1 MAEALREVRAALLAA
16 DVHFRVARYFVE
28 QVRQEC
34 VSREV
39 LKGVALGQQGMRIIH
54 DELVRLL
61 GAGSNALSAVQPLRI
76 LMVGLHG
83 SGKTTSTAKLRHRPF
98 VVGAEAHRRGAVDQL
113 DKFNH

>member
-1 MAEALREVRAALLAA
+1 
-16 DVHFRVARYFVE
+16 
-28 QVRQEC
+28 
-34 VSREV
+34 
-39 LKGVALGQQGMRIIH
+39 MRIIH

-61 GAGSNALSAVQPLRI
+61 GEGSNALSAVQPLRI